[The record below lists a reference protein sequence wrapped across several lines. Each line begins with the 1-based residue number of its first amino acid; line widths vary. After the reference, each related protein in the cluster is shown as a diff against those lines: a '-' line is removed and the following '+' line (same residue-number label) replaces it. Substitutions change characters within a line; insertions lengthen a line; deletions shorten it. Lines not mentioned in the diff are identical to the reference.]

1 MRWEL
6 LQDCPTDNCVKFH
19 GRKTVTLLAMT
30 PTAQPPALR
39 NTVFAA
45 ISKLTQEAGTPIT
58 DATPLIGDGSVLD
71 SMRLVELCLSLED
84 LAGEH
89 GFEFDWTS
97 EAAMSRSRSIFR
109 NAGALA
115 DEFVRQSQGAA

>member
-1 MRWEL
+1 MS
-6 LQDCPTDNCVKFH
+6 QP
-19 GRKTVTLLAMT
+19 
-30 PTAQPPALR
+30 AQHSALH
-39 NTVFAA
+39 NAVFAA
-45 ISKLTQEAGTPIT
+45 ISKLAQEAGTAIT

-109 NAGALA
+109 TAGALA
-115 DEFVRQSQGAA
+115 DEFVRQSLGAA

>member
-1 MRWEL
+1 M
-6 LQDCPTDNCVKFH
+6 P
-19 GRKTVTLLAMT
+19 AMT
-30 PTAQPPALR
+30 QPAQKATLR
-39 NTVFAA
+39 HAVFAV
-45 ISKLTQEAGTPIT
+45 ITKLAPEATAPIA

-84 LAGEH
+84 LASEH

>member
-1 MRWEL
+1 MTQPAQKATLRHAVFSAIAKL
-6 LQDCPTDNCVKFH
+6 AQGATD
-19 GRKTVTLLAMT
+19 
-30 PTAQPPALR
+30 
-39 NTVFAA
+39 
-45 ISKLTQEAGTPIT
+45 PIT
-58 DATPLIGDGSVLD
+58 DTTPLIGDGSVLD

-109 NAGALA
+109 TAGALA

>member
-1 MRWEL
+1 
-6 LQDCPTDNCVKFH
+6 
-19 GRKTVTLLAMT
+19 MT
-30 PTAQPPALR
+30 PTTQPPALR
-39 NTVFAA
+39 QAVFAA
-45 ISKLTQEAGTPIT
+45 IAKLAPEATAPIADT
-58 DATPLIGDGSVLD
+58 TPLIGDGSVLD

-84 LAGEH
+84 LASEQ

-109 NAGALA
+109 TAGALA

>member
-1 MRWEL
+1 MTTNMSTSHASPSLR
-6 LQDCPTDNCVKFH
+6 DTIFSAIAK
-19 GRKTVTLLAMT
+19 LAHEA
-30 PTAQPPALR
+30 TA
-39 NTVFAA
+39 
-45 ISKLTQEAGTPIT
+45 PIA
-58 DATPLIGDGSVLD
+58 DATPLIGDDSVLD

-109 NAGALA
+109 TAGALA

>member
-1 MRWEL
+1 MVRPCCAQNGPDHEHSIL
-6 LQDCPTDNCVKFH
+6 TVPLPRRRLRRH
-19 GRKTVTLLAMT
+19 RKT
-30 PTAQPPALR
+30 
-39 NTVFAA
+39 
-45 ISKLTQEAGTPIT
+45 GTGT
-58 DATPLIGDGSVLD
+58 RYAHHRRHPLIGYGCVLD
-71 SMRLVELCLSLED
+71 SVRLVELCLED

-89 GFEFDWTS
+89 GFEFDRTS

>member
-1 MRWEL
+1 M
-6 LQDCPTDNCVKFH
+6 PT
-19 GRKTVTLLAMT
+19 MT
-30 PTAQPPALR
+30 QPAQQAALR
-39 NTVFAA
+39 DTVFAA
-45 ISKLTQEAGTPIT
+45 IAKLAQEAGTPVT

-109 NAGALA
+109 TAGALA
-115 DEFVRQSQGAA
+115 DEFVRQSQEGAA

>member
-1 MRWEL
+1 MNGKL
-6 LQDCPTDNCVKFH
+6 PNSTNMFPTEPPN
-19 GRKTVTLLAMT
+19 TL
-30 PTAQPPALR
+30 R
-39 NTVFAA
+39 STVFSI
-45 ISKLTQEAGTPIT
+45 ISELSHEPGTAIT

-109 NAGALA
+109 TAGALA
-115 DEFVRQSQGAA
+115 DEFVRQSQGGGA

>member
-1 MRWEL
+1 MS
-6 LQDCPTDNCVKFH
+6 QPAN
-19 GRKTVTLLAMT
+19 AT
-30 PTAQPPALR
+30 PLR
-39 NTVFAA
+39 DTVFSA
-45 ISKLTQEAGTPIT
+45 ISKLTQEPGTPIE

-109 NAGALA
+109 TAGALA

>member
-1 MRWEL
+1 M
-6 LQDCPTDNCVKFH
+6 PT
-19 GRKTVTLLAMT
+19 MT
-30 PTAQPPALR
+30 QPAQQAALR
-39 NTVFAA
+39 DTVFTA
-45 ISKLTQEAGTPIT
+45 ISKLAPEAKDPIT
-58 DATPLIGDGSVLD
+58 DTTPLIGDGSVLD

-109 NAGALA
+109 TAGALA

>member
-1 MRWEL
+1 M
-6 LQDCPTDNCVKFH
+6 N
-19 GRKTVTLLAMT
+19 
-30 PTAQPPALR
+30 TASSPSPLR
-39 NTVFAA
+39 HAVFTA
-45 ISKLTQEAGTPIT
+45 ISKLAPEAKDPIT
-58 DATPLIGDGSVLD
+58 DTTPLIGDGSVLD

-109 NAGALA
+109 TAGALA
-115 DEFVRQSQGAA
+115 DEFVRQSQEGAA

>member
-1 MRWEL
+1 M
-6 LQDCPTDNCVKFH
+6 N
-19 GRKTVTLLAMT
+19 
-30 PTAQPPALR
+30 TASSSSPLR
-39 NTVFAA
+39 HAVFAA
-45 ISKLTQEAGTPIT
+45 ITKLAPEATAPIA

-109 NAGALA
+109 TAGALA

>member
-1 MRWEL
+1 M
-6 LQDCPTDNCVKFH
+6 N
-19 GRKTVTLLAMT
+19 
-30 PTAQPPALR
+30 TASSPSPFRDA
-39 NTVFAA
+39 VFAA
-45 ISKLTQEAGTPIT
+45 IAKLAQEAGTPVT
-58 DATPLIGDGSVLD
+58 DTTPLIGDGSVLD

-109 NAGALA
+109 TAGALA

>member
-1 MRWEL
+1 MP
-6 LQDCPTDNCVKFH
+6 QPTQHSAFRQAVFSAIAK
-19 GRKTVTLLAMT
+19 LA
-30 PTAQPPALR
+30 
-39 NTVFAA
+39 
-45 ISKLTQEAGTPIT
+45 QEATAPIT

-109 NAGALA
+109 TAGALA
-115 DEFVRQSQGAA
+115 DDFVRQSQGAA

>member
-1 MRWEL
+1 M
-6 LQDCPTDNCVKFH
+6 P
-19 GRKTVTLLAMT
+19 
-30 PTAQPPALR
+30 QPSQHSALR
-39 NTVFAA
+39 DSVFSA
-45 ISKLTQEAGTPIT
+45 IAKLAQEATAPIT
-58 DATPLIGDGSVLD
+58 DTTPLIGDGSVLD

-109 NAGALA
+109 TAGALA

>member
-1 MRWEL
+1 
-6 LQDCPTDNCVKFH
+6 
-19 GRKTVTLLAMT
+19 MT
-30 PTAQPPALR
+30 PTAQPPAVR
-39 NTVFAA
+39 AAVFTA
-45 ISKLTQEAGTPIT
+45 ISKLAPEAKDSVT

-109 NAGALA
+109 TAGALA